1 MAMRERVYRFTDR
14 PMTWTRAIILGTL
27 IWIFTIMMTGQV
39 PSYII
44 YFFDQQVASIIDLSK
59 NIPGVS
65 SEGLNPKQIAIVRDL
80 VANGV
85 QMGILVAM
93 LVVAY
98 FWQKSKQ
105 KRLGQKGLQD
115 PVKGYLSGK

>member
-1 MAMRERVYRFTDR
+1 MAMRERVQRYTDR
-14 PMTWTRAIILGTL
+14 PMTWTKAIVIGTL
-27 IWIFTIMMTGQV
+27 IWVFTIAFTGQL
-39 PSYII
+39 PSWII
-44 YFFDQQVASIIDLSK
+44 YWFDANVATLTEWSAKLPIV
-59 NIPGVS
+59 P
-65 SEGLNPKQIAIVRDL
+65 EAGLNPKQIAIVRDL

-85 QMGILVAM
+85 QIGVLVGM

-105 KRLGQKGLQD
+105 KRTGARGLQD

>member
-80 VANGV
+80 VANGI